1 MLALVERMRSLEA
14 RTEAKSMEKAVRFEE
29 RGQLNPRERLRRLLD
44 PGSPFLEIGNL
55 AGYLVDVS
63 SAGSSS
69 RPLSDEVEE
78 QSIPGAAQL
87 IGMGFVNGTRCM
99 IVVNDSGI
107 NAGAMSPHGGQKIL
121 RAQELALANKM
132 PYVMLVESAGAN
144 LLEYRVEFFI
154 VGGTFFAN
162 MARLSAAGVPV
173 ITVLHGSSTAG
184 GAYMPGMSDVV
195 IGVEGQGKAFLAGP
209 PLLKAATGEIAT
221 DEELGGVTMHST
233 VSGLV
238 EHVAGDDG
246 EGIRIAREV
255 VERMRWGRRWID
267 PRPRTFAEPKYDP
280 DELAGV
286 VPVDYRQPY
295 DVREV
300 VARVVDGS
308 DFLDF
313 QPTYGPSTVCL
324 EAEVHGFPVGILG
337 NNGPIDPEG
346 AAKATH
352 FIQRCSQTG
361 TTLVFLQNTT
371 GYMVGTDSERKGMIK
386 HGSKMIQAVTT
397 APVPRITLMIGA
409 SFGAGNYGMCG
420 RGYDPRFIYTWP
432 NARTAVMGAHQAATT
447 MRIVAEQRAER
458 QGQTLDEDFVNAFVD
473 QVVGIYEPQE
483 NAFVTSGRSLDD
495 GMIDPR
501 DTRNVLGFLLATVDE
516 GDRAKVNPITFG
528 VARP

>member
-1 MLALVERMRSLEA
+1 MPVFTSKIDPSSEAFQANRAEMLELIERMRALA
-14 RTEAKSMEKAVRFEE
+14 GRAEAKSMEKAARFEK

-55 AGYLVDVS
+55 AGYMLDS
-63 SAGSSS
+63 
-69 RPLSDEVEE
+69 EVEE
-78 QSIPGAAQL
+78 QSIPGASQI
-87 IGMGFVNGTRCM
+87 IGMGFVSGTRCM

-121 RAQELALANKM
+121 RAQELALRNKM
-132 PYVMLVESAGAN
+132 PYIMLVESAGAN

-195 IGVEGQGKAFLAGP
+195 IGVKGQGKAFLAGP

-221 DEELGGVTMHST
+221 DEELGGVEMHAT

-238 EHVAGDDG
+238 EHVAEDDG

-255 VERMRWGRRWID
+255 VERMQWGRRWID
-267 PRPRTFAEPKYDP
+267 MAAPSFAEPKYDP

-286 VPVDYRQPY
+286 VPLDYRQPY

-300 VARVVDGS
+300 AARVVDGS

-313 QPTYGPSTVCL
+313 QPGYGVSTVCL
-324 EAEVHGFPVGILG
+324 EAEVHGMPVGLIG
-337 NNGPIDPEG
+337 NNGPIDPDG
-346 AAKATH
+346 AVKATH

-361 TTLVFLQNTT
+361 TPLVFLQNTT
-371 GYMVGTDSERKGMIK
+371 GYIVGTDS
-386 HGSKMIQAVTT
+386 
-397 APVPRITLMIGA
+397 
-409 SFGAGNYGMCG
+409 
-420 RGYDPRFIYTWP
+420 
-432 NARTAVMGAHQAATT
+432 
-447 MRIVAEQRAER
+447 
-458 QGQTLDEDFVNAFVD
+458 
-473 QVVGIYEPQE
+473 
-483 NAFVTSGRSLDD
+483 
-495 GMIDPR
+495 
-501 DTRNVLGFLLATVDE
+501 
-516 GDRAKVNPITFG
+516 
-528 VARP
+528 